1 MLLPSKLLPPM
12 RERGRSPS
20 GVDEELCRLI
30 ASGAIT
36 AASGPRGTVLAL
48 VVGARPFPR
57 RAQAIVNCSAGDP
70 AARLA
75 FTPINQSRRS
85 IAVLDFM
92 MWVTVLGCLIIGG
105 LLAWALARTINYLH
119 RSRR

>member
-12 RERGRSPS
+12 RERGR
-20 GVDEELCRLI
+20 
-30 ASGAIT
+30 
-36 AASGPRGTVLAL
+36 
-48 VVGARPFPR
+48 ARPFPR

-70 AARLA
+70 AARLEFA
-75 FTPINQSRRS
+75 PINQSRRS

-105 LLAWALARTINYLH
+105 LLAWALARTINYLLH